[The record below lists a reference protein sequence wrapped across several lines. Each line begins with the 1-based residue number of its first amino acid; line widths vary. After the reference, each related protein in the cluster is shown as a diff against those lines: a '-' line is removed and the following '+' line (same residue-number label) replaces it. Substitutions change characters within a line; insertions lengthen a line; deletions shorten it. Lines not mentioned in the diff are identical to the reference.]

1 MSTLTTLIQH
11 SSGSPSQ
18 SNQAGEKIKGI
29 QIGNGEVKVS
39 FFADDMISYVE
50 NLKEFTHTQK
60 NILETI
66 NKYSKVVRYKM
77 SLINITPINSI
88 LGS

>member
-1 MSTLTTLIQH
+1 M
-11 SSGSPSQ
+11 
-18 SNQAGEKIKGI
+18 
-29 QIGNGEVKVS
+29 S